1 MSETLVVRLSGRG
14 QYEIVTDK
22 EVLLAELNDLD
33 NEIVALLTRT
43 ESALQMLLEQMA
55 TLVEVH
61 CAPLQDTVMPSD
73 LILPPTDL
81 TLAEAIKLFKGEGLI
96 PSQAQDRP

>member
-14 QYEIVTDK
+14 QYEIVTVTGKDA
-22 EVLLAELNDLD
+22 LLAELNELD
-33 NEIVALLTRT
+33 NEIVALLSRT

-55 TLVEVH
+55 TRVEMH
-61 CAPLQDTVMPSD
+61 GAALQDAVVPSD

-81 TLAEAIKLFKGEGLI
+81 TLAEAIKLLK
-96 PSQAQDRP
+96 SV

>member
-1 MSETLVVRLSGRG
+1 
-14 QYEIVTDK
+14 
-22 EVLLAELNDLD
+22 VLLAELNDLD